1 MRFLSRSFCP
11 TCLPPHLRRGLP
23 FVSADSR
30 LAQVVDNVF
39 GPDYARRMRDE
50 VTLLA
55 HDEAMHQ
62 NATHLV
68 QGGKTELLVSP
79 LRFPRALAPAPAPA
93 RQPQPLTVCAM
104 RNHITYVWTYELC
117 TPLHA
122 MLIFLNNPTL
132 SARCTPPLPTRLTR
146 TL

>member
-1 MRFLSRSFCP
+1 MLAFLHEISEPQLVPRLSP
-11 TCLPPHLRRGLP
+11 PPLAVPHWRRCLPWAP
-23 FVSADSR
+23 ADRR

-79 LRFPRALAPAPAPA
+79 PAPPAIPSPPHPRPGPLAPAPSPRA
-93 RQPQPLTVCAM
+93 R
-104 RNHITYVWTYELC
+104 
-117 TPLHA
+117 
-122 MLIFLNNPTL
+122 
-132 SARCTPPLPTRLTR
+132 
-146 TL
+146 

>member
-1 MRFLSRSFCP
+1 MRFLSRSSCP
-11 TCLPPHLRRGLP
+11 ACPPPLAVPHWRRCLPWAR
-23 FVSADSR
+23 ADRR

-79 LRFPRALAPAPAPA
+79 PPPPRSPRPPTPGPAPSPPPPPHV
-93 RQPQPLTVCAM
+93 RDEES
-104 RNHITYVWTYELC
+104 HHLC
-117 TPLHA
+117 LD
-122 MLIFLNNPTL
+122 L
-132 SARCTPPLPTRLTR
+132 
-146 TL
+146 